1 MHRAAK
7 AALLSAFIC
16 PGSGHFYLRRYN
28 RGTLISCCA
37 LLGLGFLLVQAVH
50 QARNIISEFTKGN
63 IKLDLSEIYAL
74 VSQSSNVTND
84 MWVNVATVMFA
95 GAWLYGIVDA
105 YRIGRKDEQSLSS
118 I

>member
-28 RGTLISCCA
+28 KGTLISCCG
-37 LLGLGFLLVQAVH
+37 LLGVGFLLVQAVH
-50 QARNIISEFTKGN
+50 QAKNIVNEISQGN
-63 IKLDLSEIYAL
+63 ISLDLNEIYAL
-74 VSQSSNVTND
+74 VSQSSNVTNT
-84 MWVNVATVMFA
+84 MWVNVATLMFA
-95 GAWLYGIVDA
+95 GAWLYGVIDS
-105 YRIGRKDEQSLSS
+105 YRLGRQDEQSLSH